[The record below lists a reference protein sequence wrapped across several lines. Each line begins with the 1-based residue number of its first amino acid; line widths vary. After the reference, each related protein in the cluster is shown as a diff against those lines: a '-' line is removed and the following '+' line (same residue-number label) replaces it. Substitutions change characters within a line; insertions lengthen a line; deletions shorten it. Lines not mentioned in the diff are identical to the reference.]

1 VAIFDKLRRARAW
14 WLAPLVSSTVASA
27 VDSMLFVSLA
37 FLGEPVPWVTWGI
50 GDFVVKASRQPRP
63 RLPRLSPDD
72 APRPHPPLRR
82 TAQVSL
88 ALVCLLPFRA
98 LTRGAPIPAA
108 AAAAAVRR
116 AAAPPRAPRAAGPA
130 AAARAALCSARDAL
144 GLGSAP
150 PRAPLRPF
158 EPLPQW
164 QRVEPDHVLPPG
176 APPPLAPLAG
186 GGTLG
191 LSKTSV

>member
-50 GDFVVKASRQPRP
+50 GDFFVKASRQPRP
-63 RLPRLSPDD
+63 RLPRLPPDD
-72 APRPHPPLRR
+72 APRPQPPLRR
-82 TAQVSL
+82 SAQVSL

-98 LTRGAPIPAA
+98 LTRGAPIPASAA

-116 AAAPPRAPRAAGPA
+116 AAAP
-130 AAARAALCSARDAL
+130 
-144 GLGSAP
+144 
-150 PRAPLRPF
+150 PLRPF

-176 APPPLAPLAG
+176 AQGRRPRRSPG
-186 GGTLG
+186 GALWG
-191 LSKTSV
+191 